1 VLSDFRNGFGDSYIS
16 TESRLIDVLNK
27 FFLLVPAYIGLT
39 VIYKLVFFTSLD
51 SFIRTVIVLVFAKRL
66 VVLIYLIL

>member
-16 TESRLIDVLNK
+16 TESRLVDVLDK

-39 VIYKLVFFTSLD
+39 VIYKLVSFTSLD
-51 SFIRTVIVLVFAKRL
+51 SFVRTVVVLVLAK
-66 VVLIYLIL
+66 